1 MGFMWLYIN
10 TSVIDLVDIDNKTL
24 GRKKQTWV
32 NTHLHKT
39 IDKWKKKIVEQ
50 PHLSLFQLFVLS
62 SVRIFLPDPSVILT
76 FVKKTV
82 FLIHVLVIHVLCIY
96 LNNKHCNRV
105 LIVAAIPVIYKSIR
119 PPK

>member
-1 MGFMWLYIN
+1 MWLYIN

-62 SVRIFLPDPSVILT
+62 PVRIFLADPSVILT
-76 FVKKTV
+76 SVKKTV
-82 FLIHVLVIHVLCIY
+82 FLIHVLLIHVLCIY
-96 LNNKHCNRV
+96 FNKHCNRV
-105 LIVAAIPVIYKSIR
+105 LIVAAIPVIYESIR